1 MTESYSNHILN
12 RLNKIVVDNRYKLI
26 CVGDLSVNQYN
37 QPSEKLILHNK
48 KFVHSGGVLTIPVGH
63 GGDSSTKM
71 AHPIVEPF
79 SVIFLVNPSLNT
91 QGTGTI
97 ELVNQTSFPSGALLY
112 VVNHTDQPTEG
123 LVVDSGKTGLFLN
136 LGYNSGD
143 SNVTISF
150 QNWKRISHKSF

>member
-1 MTESYSNHILN
+1 MTESYNNHILN

-26 CVGDLSVNQYN
+26 CMGDLSQNQYN
-37 QPSEKLILHNK
+37 QPSEKLILDDK
-48 KFVHSGGVLTIPVGH
+48 KFVHSGGILTIPVAH
-63 GGDSSTKM
+63 GGDSSTKIP
-71 AHPIVEPF
+71 HIIVEPF
-79 SVIFLVNPSLNT
+79 SIIFLTGPSLNS

-97 ELVNQTSFPSGALLY
+97 ELVNQTSFPSGSYLY
-112 VVNHTDQPTEG
+112 VINNSDQPTEG

-150 QNWKRISHKSF
+150 QNWKRISHESF